1 MTMSVVSMFV
11 VSMFVR
17 RSWRIR
23 GAERATAR
31 SAQRDVGYCEAA
43 ANGVSSLRMI
53 LPPFITNFTR

>member
-1 MTMSVVSMFV
+1 MAATSAAMTMFV
-11 VSMFVR
+11 GH
-17 RSWRIR
+17 SWGIR

-31 SAQRDVGYCEAA
+31 SAQRGAGYCEAA